1 MRSDAF
7 AAVNVLCILCLVFS
21 SSTLYIAQ
29 VALPGFEEGADVGL
43 GFEVDVA
50 VAVLVLVFVVVVVV
64 FPPPELWRSMT
75 SLLWMTCRGCD
86 FVGVVIAVA
95 FSNATLLR
103 TMGEA

>member
-1 MRSDAF
+1 M
-7 AAVNVLCILCLVFS
+7 
-21 SSTLYIAQ
+21 
-29 VALPGFEEGADVGL
+29 GL

-75 SLLWMTCRGCD
+75 SLLFMTCRGCD

-95 FSNATLLR
+95 FSNAPLLR
-103 TMGEA
+103 TMGEAWLDARVVSSNNEMSNENRKYDFILVNACV